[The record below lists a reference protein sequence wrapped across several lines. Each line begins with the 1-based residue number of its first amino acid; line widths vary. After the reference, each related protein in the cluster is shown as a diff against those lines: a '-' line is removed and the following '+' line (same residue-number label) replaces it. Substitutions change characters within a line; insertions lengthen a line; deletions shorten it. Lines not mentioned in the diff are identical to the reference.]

1 MQRLANNY
9 PATMR
14 LVAVMFVMLVGALGY
29 TYILNYKSE
38 VATAPGQNSSIAA
51 QTTTVPTIENTED
64 LDAALTV
71 LDAASVDNL
80 SDADLQAL
88 EDELESL

>member
-1 MQRLANNY
+1 MQRLTRHY

-14 LVAVMFVMLVGALGY
+14 LFVVMFIMFVGVLGY
-29 TYILNYKSE
+29 TYVLNYKAE
-38 VATAPGQNSSIAA
+38 VATAPGQSNTIAA

-64 LDAALTV
+64 LDAALAT
-71 LDAASVDNL
+71 LDAASVDEL

-88 EDELESL
+88 EDDLNNL